1 MAKKITV
8 RGYDEKQLKDMSL
21 EEFSKLI
28 SARARRSLK
37 RGFSTKHKKLI
48 RRVRKTPEDKP
59 VRTHCRDMI
68 IVPEFLGRVFNV
80 YNGKEFVRVEVKL
93 EMLGH
98 YLGEFVQTRGR
109 VSHSAPGM
117 GATRASKFVA
127 LK

>member
-48 RRVRKTPEDKP
+48 KRVRKTPEDKP
-59 VRTHCRDMI
+59 VRTHCRDII
-68 IVPEFLGRVFNV
+68 IVPEFIGRVFNV

-98 YLGEFVQTRGR
+98 YLGEFVQTRTR